1 MEELIFTKIY
11 REFTGR
17 IITEEHIVVNE
28 EDIPVM
34 SAWDTGSTYSCISPE
49 FAKQLK
55 LQSLSGDKL
64 HTSYG
69 IIQSKLY
76 DVNVLINK
84 QVVYNVR
91 VAENPNIHKE
101 GIDFL
106 IGMDIISEGDFVI
119 SSYNG
124 ETCFSF
130 RIPSKGLIDFTKE

>member
-1 MEELIFTKIY
+1 MEEFIFTKIY

-28 EDIPVM
+28 VDIPVM
-34 SAWDTGSTYSCISPE
+34 TAWDTGSTYSCISPE

-55 LQSLSGDKL
+55 LQSLSDDKL

-106 IGMDIISEGDFVI
+106 IGMDIISEGDFAI